1 MDSQL
6 LELIRN
12 VQSAD
17 ARSRKHAE
25 QALEEA
31 SNSDVD
37 RYMLTLISVGQ
48 EPSIATPLKQSALLL
63 LKKSILKSWNIGFA
77 DFQEPPASPNVKAS
91 VRQGLFDLIGSQERK
106 VRSVCALLLSKI
118 ASVEFPDEWPGL
130 IDRLVE
136 FIQSGDPVQVHG
148 ALTVMKELLRE
159 SIAEKEFYT
168 YGETII
174 STLFEVASNENYSWV
189 ARGTAV
195 ECFSSCVQFFLMAD
209 DTQQEM
215 IESFAEKAIAQWCD
229 LFATI
234 LKHPLQSPG
243 HASLISCK
251 LEILTCIKDMD
262 SAFAKFVSVQLVS
275 LFSSTWEDLCQ
286 LESYYCEYFVGENAS
301 TIVPYEEEDED
312 LLADCTVDALIISEL
327 AFFGL
332 CLESGNR
339 RISNE
344 FTNDTQLIRRFV
356 TMFIKLGQFPN
367 DTPMGDENVNEF
379 VTEETGLSID
389 HTVRSELANV
399 ICLLNN
405 DHLPIA
411 LYEQI
416 EMVFNENPVGDSAV
430 LLKESCFYLFGQVIT
445 GGTRTFPDL
454 PQNVVDGMI
463 RYTFNSQ
470 QASNIMLQAR
480 AIILG
485 SFLCTSFENGVS
497 QDVKHKYLEDAMR
510 FGLQSPSPIV
520 RVGCLIAINKI
531 QSIVQDSLKPHQEA
545 LFSIVASMVDIAAD
559 DTPAFLVEV
568 LLFVVR
574 LDFTVS
580 ARSKEIVQLLFTLAS
595 KDTSNIELTTETT
608 SVFEDIVEN
617 ATDLGIYSEV
627 CANTLPTLVR
637 GLETIKNWEYNSD
650 LMLSIGLI
658 GALVDKGPTPLPT
671 QVIDHVLEPL
681 YQILINASDVQILQA
696 ASETFTFLVSH
707 ASEQLKVW
715 HGNELNG
722 QELVLN
728 VASRLL
734 DPSCEDS
741 ATINSGN
748 LISIIITKFGQDL
761 GSVLPRLLEATTRR
775 LYTAENLLLVES
787 LVSVFSELV
796 LQSPTGVVDILWDID
811 VDGVRGLQIVLSK
824 WLSTFDILRGYDEI
838 RKNIIAL
845 QQLYLLN
852 DDRIKSVIV
861 DGDIQNPQHD
871 VIITRS
877 RARERKY
884 YHVNCASSKLL
895 TFPLFSYI
903 YQGTSTCQDCEA
915 FDQRVVID
923 TV

>member
-6 LELIRN
+6 LELIRE

-17 ARSRKHAE
+17 AGRRKQAE
-25 QALEEA
+25 AALEEA

-37 RYMLTLISVGQ
+37 GYMLTLIAVGQ
-48 EPSIATPLKQSALLL
+48 EGGVPTGLKQSALLL
-63 LKKSILKSWNIGFA
+63 LKKSILKSWNIGFS
-77 DFQEPPASPNVKAS
+77 DFQEPPASPSVKAS
-91 VRQGLFDLIGSQERK
+91 VRQGLFELIGSRERK

-118 ASVEFPDEWPGL
+118 ASVEFPDEWPDL
-130 IDRLVE
+130 IDRLVG
-136 FIQSGDPVQVHG
+136 FVQGGDPVQVHG

-159 SIAEKEFYT
+159 SIAEREFYT

-174 STLFEVASNENYSWV
+174 STLFGVASNEGYSWV

-209 DTQQEM
+209 DAQQEM

-229 LFATI
+229 LFATV
-234 LKHPLQSPG
+234 LKQPLQSPG

-251 LEILTCIKDMD
+251 LEVLTCIKDMEA
-262 SAFAKFVSVQLVS
+262 AFAKFVSVQLVS
-275 LFSSTWEDLCQ
+275 LFSSVWEDLCR
-286 LESYYCEYFVGENAS
+286 LESHYCDYFVGDNAPA
-301 TIVPYEEEDED
+301 VEPHDAEEDED
-312 LLADCTVDALIISEL
+312 LLADCSVDALIIAEL

-356 TMFIKLGQFPN
+356 TMFIKLGQLPN
-367 DTPMGDENVNEF
+367 ETPMGDENVNEF

-405 DHLPIA
+405 DHLPVA

-416 EMVFNENPVGDSAV
+416 EMVFRENPVEEAAV

-445 GGTRTFPDL
+445 GGTRSFPDL
-454 PQNVVDGMI
+454 PQSVVDGMI
-463 RYTFNSQ
+463 QYTFGAQ
-470 QASNIMLQAR
+470 QANNIMLQAR

-485 SFLCTSFENGVS
+485 SFLCTSFENGIS
-497 QDVKHKYLEDAMR
+497 QDVKHRYLEDAMR
-510 FGLQSPSPIV
+510 RGVHSPSPIV

-531 QSIVQDSLKPHQEA
+531 QSIVHDSLKPHQET

-617 ATDLGIYSEV
+617 ATELGIYSEV

-671 QVIDHVLEPL
+671 QVIDHVLDPL
-681 YQILINASDVQILQA
+681 YQILVNASDVQILQA

-707 ASEQLKVW
+707 ASEQLRVW
-715 HGNELNG
+715 RGNEANG

-734 DPSCEDS
+734 DPGCEDS

-748 LISIIITKFGQDL
+748 LISIIISKFGQDL
-761 GSVLPRLLEATTRR
+761 GTLLPQLLEATTRR
-775 LYTAENLLLVES
+775 LHTAENLLLVES

-796 LQSPTGVVDILWDID
+796 LQSPNGVVDILWEID

-824 WLSTFDILRGYDEI
+824 WLSTFDILRGYDQI

-852 DDRIKSVIV
+852 DDRIKSVFV

-871 VIITRS
+871 LIITRS
-877 RARERKY
+877 RARERKF
-884 YHVNCASSKLL
+884 HLVIP
-895 TFPLFSYI
+895 FPPYNP
-903 YQGTSTCQDCEA
+903 TKN
-915 FDQRVVID
+915 
-923 TV
+923 